1 MNLALEARSIVVAG
15 GASGIGAACVGELA
29 AEGAIVTVLDRRLPR
44 AGVSGA
50 ARCVEVDVTDEP
62 ALADIFGDGSQRI
75 DGLVSCAGISGPVG
89 TPAYEIDVHDWDAVM
104 ATNAKGSF
112 LLAKH
117 ARPCMPQGSA
127 IVLLA
132 SDSSLVAAPGMA
144 AYCASKA
151 AILMLGRSLS
161 VDLAPDGI
169 RVNCI
174 CPSIVDTP
182 MSRADLG
189 RPDGFAT
196 GFGLPVI
203 PAAEIAR
210 HVAYLISPLAASVN
224 GTQLVVDHGYLAR
237 SAFPA

>member
-1 MNLALEARSIVVAG
+1 MNLGLEARSIVVAG
-15 GASGIGAACVGELA
+15 GASGIGAACVEVLA
-29 AEGAIVTVLDRRLPR
+29 AEGATVTVLDRRLPEASVR
-44 AGVSGA
+44 GA
-50 ARCVEVDVTDEP
+50 ARCLKVDITDEP
-62 ALADIFGDGSQRI
+62 ALGGIFADTSQRI
-75 DGLVSCAGISGPVG
+75 DGLVNCAGISGPVG
-89 TPAYEIDVHDWDAVM
+89 TLAYEIGADDWDRVM
-104 ATNAKGSF
+104 AINAKGSF

-117 ARPCMPQGSA
+117 LRPCMPAGAA

-161 VDLAPDGI
+161 VDLAPDRI

-189 RPDGFAT
+189 RPDGFAD
-196 GFGLPVI
+196 FELPVI
-203 PAAEIAR
+203 SATEIAR